1 MWQPR
6 LIDIDDSLT
15 FSQYLEHLL
24 GVLHS
29 HDEAALG
36 VALELHLLEYAISHI
51 EVVVKNVTHSIE
63 RDTELFALEQ
73 VTLDLLRCPHM
84 LPSLNVLL
92 DFLLESVVLHFF
104 RISFFREGSVRM
116 LRVSYCL
123 DQSADERWP
132 DITELGSF
140 NLAEALL

>member
-1 MWQPR
+1 M
-6 LIDIDDSLT
+6 
-15 FSQYLEHLL
+15 
-24 GVLHS
+24 
-29 HDEAALG
+29 
-36 VALELHLLEYAISHI
+36 
-51 EVVVKNVTHSIE
+51 
-63 RDTELFALEQ
+63 
-73 VTLDLLRCPHM
+73 TLDLLRRPHM

-132 DITELGSF
+132 DVTELGSF
-140 NLAEALL
+140 NLAKALL